1 MRLEKAKLEEANR
14 LKRLKMDED
23 KRRAK
28 EEHDAAVARK
38 RSEIAKRAEE
48 VARKAREEKEREAK
62 LAEEERKMKKELRMG
77 GGFDLKKYNAM
88 KAAKAEAKNWTI

>member
-1 MRLEKAKLEEANR
+1 MEA
-14 LKRLKMDED
+14 D
-23 KRRAK
+23 KRKAK
-28 EEHDAAVARK
+28 EEQDLQVQKK
-38 RSEIAKRAEE
+38 RAEIAKRAEE

-88 KAAKAEAKNWTI
+88 KQAQQDK